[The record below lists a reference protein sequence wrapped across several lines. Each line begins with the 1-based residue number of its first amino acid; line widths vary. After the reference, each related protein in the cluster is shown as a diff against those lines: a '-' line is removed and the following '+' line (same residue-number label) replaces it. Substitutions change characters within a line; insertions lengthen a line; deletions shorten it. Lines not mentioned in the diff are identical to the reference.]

1 MEEIKDTPETVE
13 VTPTVEV
20 EEVKEAAPQYSI
32 EISNVYKHF
41 RIYKDKGTELKDRI
55 LFRHRNNYTE
65 HKVLDGV
72 TINIKPGEAV
82 GFVGHNG
89 CGKSTLL
96 KMISR
101 IIYPEKG
108 SITTRGRI
116 SGLIELGAGFHP
128 DMTGRENIYTNAA
141 IYGLSKK
148 EIDERLERIIEFS
161 GLREFIDTPVRT
173 YSSGMY
179 MRLGFAVAINV
190 DAEILLIDEILAV
203 GDGEFQNK
211 CFNELRAIKERGKT
225 IVIVSHSLAQIEAI
239 CDKCYWIN
247 DGAVQMEGDPH
258 AVHEAYLTA
267 MGIAGV

>member
-1 MEEIKDTPETVE
+1 MAEINEKIEEGTP
-13 VTPTVEV
+13 
-20 EEVKEAAPQYSI
+20 YSI
-32 EISNVYKHF
+32 EISDVYKHF
-41 RIYKDKGTELKDRI
+41 RVYKDKGTELKDKI
-55 LFRHRNNYTE
+55 LFRNRNNYTE

-101 IIYPEKG
+101 IIYPDKG
-108 SITTRGRI
+108 TITTRGRI

-148 EIDERLERIIEFS
+148 EIDERLEKIIEFS

-179 MRLGFAVAINV
+179 MRLGFSVAINV
-190 DAEILLIDEILAV
+190 NADILLIDEILAV
-203 GDGEFQNK
+203 GDGEFQAK
-211 CFNELRAIKERGKT
+211 CFNELKAIKERGKT
-225 IVIVSHSLAQIEAI
+225 IVIVSHSLGQIEAI

-247 DGAVQMEGDPH
+247 GGVVQMEGAPH
-258 AVHEAYLTA
+258 SVHTAYLTA
-267 MGIAGV
+267 LGVAEG

>member
-1 MEEIKDTPETVE
+1 MEELKETLE
-13 VTPTVEV
+13 TNEP
-20 EEVKEAAPQYSI
+20 YSI
-32 EISNVYKHF
+32 EISDVYKYF
-41 RIYKDKGTELKDRI
+41 RVYKDKGTELKDKI
-55 LFRHRNNYTE
+55 LFRSRNNYTE
-65 HKVLDGV
+65 HRVLDGV

-101 IIYPEKG
+101 IIYPDKG
-108 SITTRGRI
+108 TITTRGRI

-141 IYGLSKK
+141 IYGLSRK

-161 GLREFIDTPVRT
+161 GLRDFIDTPVRT

-179 MRLGFAVAINV
+179 MRLGFSVAINV

-203 GDGEFQNK
+203 GDSEFQAK
-211 CFNELRAIKERGKT
+211 CFNELQSIKARGKT
-225 IVIVSHSLAQIEAI
+225 IVIVSHSLGQIEAI

-247 DGAVQMEGDPH
+247 NGVVEAEGDPH
-258 AVHEAYLTA
+258 TVHSAYL
-267 MGIAGV
+267 AGMSGREG

>member
-1 MEEIKDTPETVE
+1 MEELKETINGSD
-13 VTPTVEV
+13 
-20 EEVKEAAPQYSI
+20 YSI
-32 EISNVYKHF
+32 EIKDVYKHF
-41 RIYKDKGTELKDRI
+41 RVYKDKGTELKDKI

-65 HKVLDGV
+65 HKVLNGV
-72 TINIKPGEAV
+72 NINIKRGEAV

-101 IIYPEKG
+101 IIYPDKG
-108 SITTRGRI
+108 TITTRGRI

-148 EIDERLERIIEFS
+148 EIDERLESIIEFS

-179 MRLGFAVAINV
+179 MRLGFSVAINV
-190 DAEILLIDEILAV
+190 NADILLIDEILAV
-203 GDGEFQNK
+203 GDGEFQAK
-211 CFNELRAIKERGKT
+211 CFNELKSIKERGKT
-225 IVIVSHSLAQIEAI
+225 IVIVSHSLGQIEAI

-247 DGAVQMEGDPH
+247 DGGVQMEGEPH
-258 AVHEAYLTA
+258 TVHTAYLSA
-267 MGIAGV
+267 MGVAES

>member
-1 MEEIKDTPETVE
+1 MEQLKEAMEADTPC
-13 VTPTVEV
+13 
-20 EEVKEAAPQYSI
+20 SI
-32 EISNVYKHF
+32 EIDDVFKYF
-41 RIYKDKGTELKDRI
+41 RIYKDKGTELKDKI
-55 LFRHRNNYTE
+55 LFRHRNSYTE
-65 HKVLDGV
+65 HKVLNGV
-72 TINIKPGEAV
+72 TIKIKPGEAV

-101 IIYPEKG
+101 IIYPDKG
-108 SITTRGRI
+108 TITTRGRI

-148 EIDERLERIIEFS
+148 EIDERLERIIDFS

-179 MRLGFAVAINV
+179 MRLGFSVAINV

-203 GDGEFQNK
+203 GDSEFQNK

-225 IVIVSHSLAQIEAI
+225 IVIVSHSLEQIEAI

-247 DGAVQMEGDPH
+247 NGLVQMEGEPN
-258 AVHEAYLTA
+258 AVHTAYLS
-267 MGIAGV
+267 GIGAGQ

>member
-1 MEEIKDTPETVE
+1 MEEIKETIESDV
-13 VTPTVEV
+13 PC
-20 EEVKEAAPQYSI
+20 SI
-32 EISNVYKHF
+32 EIDDVYKHF
-41 RIYKDKGTELKDRI
+41 RIYKDKGTELKDKI

-65 HKVLDGV
+65 HKVLNGV
-72 TINIKPGEAV
+72 TMKIRPGEAV

-101 IIYPEKG
+101 IIYPDKG
-108 SITTRGRI
+108 TITTRGRI

-148 EIDERLERIIEFS
+148 EIDERLERIIDFS

-179 MRLGFAVAINV
+179 MRLGFSVAINV

-203 GDGEFQNK
+203 GDSEFQNK
-211 CFNELRAIKERGKT
+211 CFNELKAIKERGKT
-225 IVIVSHSLAQIEAI
+225 IVIVSHSLDQIEAI
-239 CDKCYWIN
+239 CDKCYWIKE
-247 DGAVQMEGDPH
+247 GGVQMEGEPH
-258 AVHEAYLTA
+258 AVHEAYLS
-267 MGIAGV
+267 GINAGA

>member
-1 MEEIKDTPETVE
+1 MEIKETEKKE
-13 VTPTVEV
+13 VP
-20 EEVKEAAPQYSI
+20 YFI
-32 EISNVYKHF
+32 EIDDVYKSF
-41 RIYKDKGTELKDRI
+41 RVYKDKGTELKDKI
-55 LFRHRNNYTE
+55 LFKHRNNYTR
-65 HKVLDGV
+65 HKVIDG
-72 TINIKPGEAV
+72 ISIKIRPGEAV

-101 IIYPEKG
+101 IIYPDKG
-108 SITTRGRI
+108 TITTRGRI

-148 EIDERLERIIEFS
+148 EIDKRLENIIEFS
-161 GLREFIDTPVRT
+161 GLRKYIDTPVRT

-179 MRLGFAVAINV
+179 MRLGFSVAINV

-211 CFNELRAIKERGKT
+211 CFNELKAIKERGKT
-225 IVIVSHSLAQIEAI
+225 IVIVSHSLDQIEEI
-239 CDKCYWIN
+239 CDKSYWIN
-247 DGAVQMEGDPH
+247 VGVIKMEGSPNDVH
-258 AVHEAYLTA
+258 AAYLA
-267 MGIAGV
+267 GIGNPGVEI